1 MSQSR
6 KGSAFEA
13 FVNIAVGLIV
23 SVIAN
28 HLVFPLFG
36 FVPSLGQNIAIT
48 AIYTAISFIRSYCLR
63 RVFNYFG
70 ARA

>member
-13 FVNIAVGLIV
+13 SVNIAVGLVI

-28 HLVFPLFG
+28 HLIFPLFG
-36 FVPSLGQNIAIT
+36 FEPSLKQNIAIT
-48 AIYTAISFIRSYCLR
+48 LTYTAISFIRSYCLR
-63 RVFNYFG
+63 RVFNYFEAG
-70 ARA
+70 A

>member
-13 FVNIAVGLIV
+13 FVNIAVGLII
-23 SVIAN
+23 SIIAN
-28 HLVFPLFG
+28 HLIFPLFG

-48 AIYTAISFIRSYCLR
+48 IIYTAISFVRSYCLR

-70 ARA
+70 ARV